1 MANINFLL
9 TEGPFQTEKW
19 GTVSKLAAAALDKG
33 HEVTLFCYLD
43 GIYNGLSTQE
53 FADWEKVPG
62 EYFKEIV
69 DKGAEIVCCGI
80 CVNARGQQAGKFFYE
95 GIKVGGIPDWAAFV
109 GRADRVITL

>member
-19 GTVSKLAAAALDKG
+19 ATAAKIAGAALKKG
-33 HEVTLFCYLD
+33 HSVSFFCYLD
-43 GIYNGLSTQE
+43 GIYNGLSTQK

-62 EYFKEIV
+62 DYYKELV
-69 DKGAEIVCCGI
+69 EAGAKIVCCGI
-80 CVNARGQQAGKFFYE
+80 CVNARGQQDGQFFYE

-109 GRADRVITL
+109 GEADRVVTL